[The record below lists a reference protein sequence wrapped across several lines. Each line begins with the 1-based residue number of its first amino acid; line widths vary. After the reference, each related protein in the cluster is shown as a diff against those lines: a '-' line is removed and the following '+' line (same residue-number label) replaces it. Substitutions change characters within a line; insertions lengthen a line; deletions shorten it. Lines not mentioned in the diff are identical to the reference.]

1 VCTLKR
7 YGRAIGESDAL
18 DLDDKIIVIEAQRL
32 PDGVVGRRDLRR
44 QYPGPAEEA
53 LTGKE
58 SGYALHFR
66 RTDEDP
72 AGTTVG
78 AVHQAGFLEGRRYVA
93 HARAAGAVAFG

>member
-44 QYPGPAEEA
+44 QYPVPAR
-53 LTGKE
+53 K
-58 SGYALHFR
+58 
-66 RTDEDP
+66 P
-72 AGTTVG
+72 
-78 AVHQAGFLEGRRYVA
+78 
-93 HARAAGAVAFG
+93 